1 MQINTLLKL
10 SLKILLFLKV
20 AITLSFPFGINS
32 VTSVEV
38 KIFSN
43 FFSSDFFN
51 ILDKSWSAID
61 KIDGKNSA
69 IVTLDPSA
77 LYTSPSSRPI

>member
-1 MQINTLLKL
+1 MFKLEVLGVLPMQINTLLKL

-43 FFSSDFFN
+43 FFSSDFL
-51 ILDKSWSAID
+51 I
-61 KIDGKNSA
+61 
-69 IVTLDPSA
+69 
-77 LYTSPSSRPI
+77 Y